1 MPPEPAAPTRHHGW
15 APPAISRR
23 ACLLL
28 LAPLLISLPAA
39 GRTTDGFVEIAP
51 GLFVRPGE
59 VAEAT
64 ADNNDDIANI
74 GFIIGRDSVAVVDP
88 GGSLADGNTLRA
100 AILARTELPI
110 RYVIITHVHPDHL
123 FGAQAFLP
131 DQPTFIGHAKLP
143 AAIADRGEYYQKRL
157 RILLGDQAGEPV
169 VPDHLVGGTDQI
181 DLGNRVLDLQA
192 HGAAHSHT
200 DLTVFDRNTST
211 LWAADLLFVGRVP
224 SLDGSLTGWLKELA
238 ALTEIP
244 AQRAVPGHGP
254 VSVPWPEGA
263 ADERRYL
270 ELLAHDIRA
279 VLAQGGDL
287 DTALPIAAQSE
298 ASRWSLF
305 DDYNKHNIALGF
317 HELEWENVK

>member
-1 MPPEPAAPTRHHGW
+1 MPATPDRHHKRG
-15 APPAISRR
+15 APATGRR
-23 ACLLL
+23 TCLLL
-28 LAPLLISLPAA
+28 LASLMISLPAA
-39 GRTTDGFVEIAP
+39 SRTTDGFVEIAP
-51 GLFVRPGE
+51 GLFVRHGE

-64 ADNNDDIANI
+64 ADNNDAIANI
-74 GFIIGRDSVAVVDP
+74 GFVIGRDSVAVIDP
-88 GGSLADGNTLRA
+88 GGSLADGNSLRT

-110 RYVIITHVHPDHL
+110 RYVIITHVHPDHM

-157 RILLGDQAGEPV
+157 QTLLGARAGEPV
-169 VPDHLVGGTDQI
+169 VPDRLVAGTDQI
-181 DLGNRVLDLQA
+181 DLGSRVLDLQA

-238 ALTEIP
+238 ALTDIP

-254 VSVPWPEGA
+254 VSVPWPAGA
-263 ADERRYL
+263 DDERRYL
-270 ELLAHDIRA
+270 EVLARDIRA

-287 DTALPIAAQSE
+287 DAALPIAAQSE

-305 DDYNKHNIALGF
+305 DEYNKHNIALGF
-317 HELEWENVK
+317 HELEWEDVK

>member
-1 MPPEPAAPTRHHGW
+1 MSPGPAAHHRG

-23 ACLLL
+23 ACLLALASL
-28 LAPLLISLPAA
+28 LPAQSAA
-39 GRTTDGFVEIAP
+39 GRALDAFVEIAP
-51 GLFVRPGE
+51 GLFVRHGE

-64 ADNNDDIANI
+64 ADNDDDIANI
-74 GFIIGRDSVAVVDP
+74 GFVIGRDCVAVIDP
-88 GGSLADGNTLRA
+88 GGSLADGNNLRA
-100 AILARTELPI
+100 AILARTQRPI
-110 RYVIITHVHPDHL
+110 RYVIISHVHPDHL

-131 DQPTFIGHAKLP
+131 DHPTFIGHAKLP
-143 AAIADRGEYYQKRL
+143 AAIADRGAYYQKRL
-157 RILLGDQAGEPV
+157 QALLGDRAGEPV
-169 VPDHLVGGTDQI
+169 VPDHLVSGTDQI
-181 DLGNRVLDLQA
+181 DLGDRVLDLQA

-200 DLTVFDRNTST
+200 DLTVFDRNTGT

-224 SLDGSLTGWLKELA
+224 SLDGSLTGWLAELA
-238 ALTEIP
+238 ALTAIP

-254 VSVPWPEGA
+254 VSVPWPAGA

-287 DTALPIAAQSE
+287 EAALPVAAQSE

-305 DDYNKHNIALGF
+305 DDYNQHNIALGF
-317 HELEWENVK
+317 HELEWEDVK

>member
-1 MPPEPAAPTRHHGW
+1 MPSPAL
-15 APPAISRR
+15 SRR

-28 LAPLLISLPAA
+28 LVPLLLA
-39 GRTTDGFVEIAP
+39 GGATDGFTEIAP
-51 GLFVRPGE
+51 GLFVRHGE

-74 GFIIGRDSVAVVDP
+74 GFVIGRDAVAVIDP

-100 AILARTELPI
+100 AILARTSLPI

-131 DQPTFIGHAKLP
+131 DHPVFIGHAKLP

-157 RILLGDQAGEPV
+157 QALLGDRAGAPV
-169 VPDHLVGGTDQI
+169 VPDRLVSGTDQI
-181 DLGNRVLDLQA
+181 DLGDRVLDLQA

-200 DLTVFDRNTST
+200 DLTLFDRNTAT

-238 ALTEIP
+238 ALTAIP

-254 VSVPWPEGA
+254 ISVPWPAGA
-263 ADERRYL
+263 DDERRYL

-287 DTALPIAAQSE
+287 DAALPVVAQSE

-317 HELEWENVK
+317 HELEWEDVK